1 MHDNCYFD
9 PNKLG
14 TEVYDAAHGTYK
26 PMPKPAPAAPAAAAP
41 TTLDPK
47 PFGST
52 K

>member
-1 MHDNCYFD
+1 MAYDHCYFD

-14 TEVYDAAHGTYK
+14 TEVYDSVHGTYK
-26 PMPKPAPAAPAAAAP
+26 PMPAPAPLPAAPS
-41 TTLDPK
+41 TLDPK